1 MRIAAAYVRVSD
13 ERQDEY
19 SPDSQLNL
27 IRDYAK
33 RNDYLIPNEYVFYD
47 DGISAKSTKGRLEF
61 NRMIAMAESKDHPF
75 DAIIVWKFSRFS
87 RNTED
92 SILLKARLRRHNVA
106 VLSVSE
112 RTDESNEFG
121 ELIERIIEWD
131 DAHYLTRLSQEVKRG
146 MLEKASRGEPMSRQF
161 GYDLRDKKLT
171 PNADAEI
178 VRRIFREFLAG
189 IGMAAIARS
198 LNAEGF
204 RTSRGNPAD
213 NRFIEY
219 TLNNPVYIGKIRW
232 SKDGHAASK
241 RDYRSDNVLLFDGT
255 HEPLVSQEQWDAAQA
270 RLLDLKRKYPRYQ
283 RREQPVEYML
293 KGLIRCDTCGA
304 TLCMAQS
311 GKVNYI
317 QCHNYNRGNC
327 SVSHCLSL
335 NVANREVIAAL
346 QHAVLTMDF
355 NIVPRVVDTGSDTT
369 DYDRLIRAEER
380 KLQKAKEAYL
390 EGIDTIEEYR
400 SNKQK
405 LQKQIDY
412 LQAERCKQQEIKP
425 FDKTEFAEKVSSVIR
440 LISSDADELAKN
452 EALRSILQKIVY
464 RKEPRELVLYF
475 YV

>member
-1 MRIAAAYVRVSD
+1 MKLAAAYVRVSD

-27 IRDYAK
+27 IREFAK
-33 RNDYLIPNEYVFYD
+33 RNDYLIPKEFVFYD

-161 GYDLRDKKLT
+161 GYDLRNKKLI

-178 VRRIFREFLAG
+178 VRRIFRDFLSG
-189 IGMAAIARS
+189 VGMSTIARN

-255 HEPLVSQEQWDAAQA
+255 HEPLVTQEQWDAAQA
-270 RLLDLKRKYPRYQ
+270 RMLDLKRKYPRYQ
-283 RREQPVEYML
+283 RREQPVDFML
-293 KGLIRCDTCGA
+293 KGLVRCDSCGA
-304 TLCMAQS
+304 TLCLAQS
-311 GKVNYI
+311 GKVNYL
-317 QCHNYNRGNC
+317 QCHNYSRGQC
-327 SVSHCLSL
+327 PVSHALST
-335 NVANREVIAAL
+335 NVANRAVIAAL
-346 QHAVLTMDF
+346 QKAAVTMDF
-355 NIVPRVVDTGSDTT
+355 NIVPLAVDTDSNTT

-390 EGIDTIEEYR
+390 EGIDTIDEYR
-400 SNKQK
+400 TNKQK
-405 LQKQIDY
+405 LQRQIEY
-412 LQAERCKQQEIKP
+412 LRAERSKQREVKP

-440 LISSDADELAKN
+440 LISSDTDELAKN

-464 RKEPRELVLYF
+464 RKDPRELILFF
-475 YV
+475 YT

>member
-1 MRIAAAYVRVSD
+1 MKLAAAYVRVSD

-112 RTDESNEFG
+112 RTDESSEFG

-161 GYDLRDKKLT
+161 GYDLRDKKLI

-189 IGMAAIARS
+189 IGMASIART

-241 RDYRSDNVLLFDGT
+241 RDYRCENILLFDGT
-255 HEPLVSQEQWDAAQA
+255 HEPIISQEIWDAAQA

-283 RREQPVEYML
+283 RREQPVDFML

-304 TLCMAQS
+304 TLCMAQV
-311 GKVNYI
+311 GKVRYL
-317 QCHNYNRGNC
+317 QCHNYNRGKC
-327 SVSHCLSL
+327 RVSHGISE
-335 NVANREVIAAL
+335 NVANRAIIAAL
-346 QHAVLTMDF
+346 QQSVVNMDF
-355 NIVPRVVDTGSDTT
+355 NIVPQEIETPGDHT

-390 EGIDTIEEYR
+390 EGIDTIDEYR
-400 SNKQK
+400 ANKHK
-405 LQKQIDY
+405 LQRQIDA
-412 LQAERCKQQEIKP
+412 LQAERSKQQEVKP
-425 FDKTEFAEKVSSVIR
+425 FDKAEYAEKVTDVIR
-440 LISSDADELAKN
+440 LITSDASDAAKN
-452 EALRSILQKIVY
+452 VAIRSIIQKIVY
-464 RKEPRELVLYF
+464 HKEPRELVLFF

>member
-1 MRIAAAYVRVSD
+1 MKIAAAYVRVSD

-19 SPDSQLNL
+19 SPDSQLHL

-33 RNDYLIPNEYVFYD
+33 RNDYLLPQELIFRD

-61 NRMIAMAESKDHPF
+61 NRMIALAESKEHPF
-75 DAIIVWKFSRFS
+75 DAIIVWKFSRFA

-161 GYDLRDKKLT
+161 GYDLTGKRLI

-178 VRRIFREFLAG
+178 VRRIFRDFVAG
-189 IGMAAIARS
+189 IGMQTIARD
-198 LNAEGF
+198 LNASGF

-213 NRFIEY
+213 NRFVEY
-219 TLNNPVYIGKIRW
+219 VLNNPVYIGKIRW

-241 RDYRSDNVLLFDGT
+241 RDYSSENVLLFDGK
-255 HEPLVSQEQWDAAQA
+255 HEPIIDQSLWDAAQA
-270 RLLDLKRKYPRYQ
+270 RIEDLKRKYPRYQ
-283 RREQPVEYML
+283 RQQQTVDFML
-293 KGLIRCDTCGA
+293 KGLMRCDSCGA

-311 GKVNYI
+311 GRVNYI
-317 QCHNYNRGNC
+317 QCHNYNRGKC
-327 SVSHCLSL
+327 SVSHALSE

-346 QHAVLTMDF
+346 QQAVVNMDF
-355 NIVPRVVDTGSDTT
+355 NITPHEVDRSDKT

-390 EGIDTIEEYR
+390 SDVDTLDEYQA
-400 SNKQK
+400 NKAKIQK
-405 LQKQIDY
+405 TLDLLIS
-412 LQAERCKQQEIKP
+412 EREKQQEIKP
-425 FDKTEFAEKVSSVIR
+425 YDPSEYAEKVESVLRFIQ
-440 LISSDADELAKN
+440 SDASEQAKN

-464 RKEPRELVLYF
+464 QKDLKTLILFF